1 MTYPRYVEN
10 IIERL
15 ENAGETAYIVGGSL
29 RDMLLGTEPHD
40 YDVTTSALPETTTKI
55 FGDMRVIQTG
65 IKHGTVTVISDS
77 HPIEVTT
84 FRIDG
89 DYTDSRHPDK
99 VSFTDDVT
107 ADLARRDFTVNAMA
121 YSNSRGLKDPFGGR
135 DDLKRRILRAVGDAE
150 ARFTEDALRI
160 MRLFRFCAQ
169 LGFDIESSTLD
180 GAYRKRAG
188 LSKVARERIGHEFER
203 LVTSPSPT
211 RALSLMRDGG
221 IFEYILGNYVPADK
235 IIERIS
241 LMPADNYARLGFLLS
256 EADTDSARTL
266 LRELRCS
273 GKLTTGAFAVIK
285 GSKTSVCSAS
295 DARRLIA
302 DTGIYAYAAA
312 FASELLGNS
321 PAGAAELT
329 RKQQNTPCSLKDLK
343 INGKNLADMA
353 VRGKRIGEVLDT
365 LLRHVIDTPEDNKR
379 EILLRLVA
387 EIIER
392 EGNDDGRA

>member
-1 MTYPRYVEN
+1 MT
-10 IIERL
+10 
-15 ENAGETAYIVGGSL
+15 
-29 RDMLLGTEPHD
+29 
-40 YDVTTSALPETTTKI
+40 ALTK
-55 FGDMRVIQTG
+55 
-65 IKHGTVTVISDS
+65 KKS
-77 HPIEVTT
+77 
-84 FRIDG
+84 
-89 DYTDSRHPDK
+89 
-99 VSFTDDVT
+99 
-107 ADLARRDFTVNAMA
+107 
-121 YSNSRGLKDPFGGR
+121 GL
-135 DDLKRRILRAVGDAE
+135 
-150 ARFTEDALRI
+150 T
-160 MRLFRFCAQ
+160 
-169 LGFDIESSTLD
+169 
-180 GAYRKRAG
+180 
-188 LSKVARERIGHEFER
+188 KVARERIGHEFER

-302 DTGIYAYAAA
+302 DTGIYAYATA

-329 RKQQNTPCSLKDLK
+329 RIQQNTPCSLKELK
-343 INGKNLADMA
+343 INGKDLAEMG
-353 VRGKRIGEVLDT
+353 VRGKRIGEILDA
-365 LLRHVIDTPEDNKR
+365 LLKHVIDTPEDNKR
-379 EILLRLVA
+379 EILLRLAA